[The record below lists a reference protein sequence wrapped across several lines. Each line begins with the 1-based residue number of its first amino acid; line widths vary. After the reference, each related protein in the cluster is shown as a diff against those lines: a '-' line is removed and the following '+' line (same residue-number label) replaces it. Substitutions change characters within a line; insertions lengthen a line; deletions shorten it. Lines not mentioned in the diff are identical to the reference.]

1 MADIKKEGF
10 AEEGAKQVYE
20 RLKNDRQPYETRAEN
35 CAALTIPSLFPKDSD
50 NASTDYVT
58 PWQAVGARG
67 LNNLASKL
75 MLALF
80 PMQTWMK
87 LTISEYE
94 AKQLVGNP
102 EELAKV
108 DEGLSMVERIM
119 MNYIETNSYRV
130 TLFEALK
137 QLVVAGNVLLYLPEP
152 GSNPTGLAYN
162 PAKLYKLA
170 SYVVQRDAYGN
181 ILQIVTRDMIAYG
194 ALPEDVRSVV
204 AKAGGERKADESIEV
219 YTHVFLNEEN
229 GSYSKYEEV
238 EGEIIS
244 GTEAEYPVDAVPY
257 VPVRMV
263 RVGNESYGRSY
274 CEEYL
279 GDLRSLE
286 NLQQAIIK
294 MSMISSKVIGLVNP
308 AGITQPRRLTKAQ
321 TGDFVPGRVEDINF
335 LQLEKQADFTI
346 AKAVSD
352 QIEARLSYA
361 FMLNSAVQ
369 RTGERVTAEEIRY
382 VASELEDTLGG
393 VYSILSQELQLPLV
407 RVLLKQLQA
416 TDQIPELPQEAVEP
430 TISTGLEAIGR
441 GQDLDKL
448 ERCIAGWASLGPLAQ
463 DPDLNLA
470 NIKLRIANGLGIDT
484 TGMLLTPEEKQALL
498 AQNAT
503 QEGTMAAAQAGGAG
517 MGQLATQD
525 PEMMAQAMENA
536 GVQPPQ

>member
-1 MADIKKEGF
+1 MAEKRQGL
-10 AEEGAKQVYE
+10 AEEGAKAVYE
-20 RLKNDRQPYETRAEN
+20 RLKNDRAPYETRAEN
-35 CAALTIPSLFPKDSD
+35 CAQYTIPSLFPKSSD
-50 NASTDYVT
+50 GASTDYTT

-94 AKQLVGNP
+94 AKQLLDDP
-102 EELAKV
+102 EGLAKV
-108 DEGLSMVERIM
+108 DEGLAMVERII
-119 MNYIETNSYRV
+119 MNYIESNSYRV

-137 QLVVAGNVLLYLPEP
+137 QLVVAGNVLLYMPEP
-152 GSNPTGLAYN
+152 ESGKYN
-162 PAKLYKLA
+162 PMKLYRLS

-181 ILQIVTRDMIAYG
+181 VLQMVTRDQIAFG
-194 ALPEDVRSVV
+194 ALPEDVR
-204 AKAGGERKADESIEV
+204 KAVEGQGGEKKSDDTVDV
-219 YTHVFLNEEN
+219 YTHIYLDEES
-229 GSYSKYEEV
+229 GEYQRYEEV
-238 EGEIIS
+238 EGEEVQGS
-244 GTEAEYPVDAVPY
+244 DGSYPLDACPY
-257 VPVRMV
+257 IPIRMV
-263 RVGNESYGRSY
+263 RMDGESYGRSY

-286 NLQQAIIK
+286 NLQEAIVK

-321 TGDFVPGRVEDINF
+321 TGDFVPGRPDDVHF
-335 LQLEKQADFTI
+335 LQLEKQADFTV

-352 QIEARLSYA
+352 QIESRLSYA

-416 TDQIPELPQEAVEP
+416 TSQIPELPKEAVEP

-448 ERCIAGWASLGPLAQ
+448 ERCIAAWGALAPIAQ
-463 DPDLNLA
+463 DPDINMSVV
-470 NIKLRIANGLGIDT
+470 KLRIANAIGIDT
-484 TGMLLTPEEKQALL
+484 SGLLKTDEQRQKEMAMQAAQTGMDNGAAALG
-498 AQNAT
+498 Q
-503 QEGTMAAAQAGGAG
+503 GMAAQAT
-517 MGQLATQD
+517 AT
-525 PEMMAQAMENA
+525 PEAMVQAA
-536 GVQPPQ
+536 DSVGLQPGI